1 MMCGICGGG
10 GLICGTSGIF
20 VRGITVV
27 MMCCLIILEMIYT
40 VSFLTCTLLSLSYTH
55 SSSHP
60 G

>member
-1 MMCGICGGG
+1 MMCGICGGD
-10 GLICGTSGIF
+10 GLICGTRGIF
-20 VRGITVV
+20 VRGIRAV